1 MRIAAV
7 IGASILGLLVGT
19 TTLANAQHGRE
30 DGRESGSQKQHG
42 NKHQEERGRSSVEHS
57 DRHHANGPE
66 RREQHAHET
75 HRANQDRSERQRA
88 HDRSAH
94 GPERMNEARW
104 HEREQHSRP
113 RDVWEDHRAQDWQ
126 REHHSWRERG
136 GYRGYRIP
144 EDRFVPTL
152 AADIGFAFTAFP
164 SSSWTDI
171 PDFSTQASGSVWLI
185 RGRNTG
191 RVPGT
196 RPTTFTSTTSV
207 MAITCTTGAIPES
220 LLPSTS
226 RSNRQPE
233 IP

>member
-1 MRIAAV
+1 MNGNNTPDREMSGRTIV
-7 IGASILGLLVGT
+7 PSIGSANIIVG
-19 TTLANAQHGRE
+19 ANA
-30 DGRESGSQKQHG
+30 
-42 NKHQEERGRSSVEHS
+42 
-57 DRHHANGPE
+57 
-66 RREQHAHET
+66 
-75 HRANQDRSERQRA
+75 
-88 HDRSAH
+88 
-94 GPERMNEARW
+94 EAT
-104 HEREQHSRP
+104 E
-113 RDVWEDHRAQDWQ
+113 ATAFLKTA
-126 REHHSWRERG
+126 
-136 GYRGYRIP
+136 
-144 EDRFVPTL
+144 FVPTL

>member
-66 RREQHAHET
+66 R
-75 HRANQDRSERQRA
+75 
-88 HDRSAH
+88 
-94 GPERMNEARW
+94 MNEARW

-113 RDVWEDHRAQDWQ
+113 RDVWEDHRAQHWQ

-144 EDRFVPTL
+144 EDRFRAHFGRGHWFRVHSVPIIVVDGHPRFQY
-152 AADIGFAFTAFP
+152 AGFWVSLVDP
-164 SSSWTDI
+164 W
-171 PDFSTQASGSVWLI
+171 
-185 RGRNTG
+185 
-191 RVPGT
+191 
-196 RPTTFTSTTSV
+196 
-207 MAITCTTGAIPES
+207 PEYW
-220 LLPSTS
+220 S
-226 RSNRQPE
+226 RTWYETNDVYVD
-233 IP
+233 

>member
-66 RREQHAHET
+66 RREQH
-75 HRANQDRSERQRA
+75 
-88 HDRSAH
+88 
-94 GPERMNEARW
+94 
-104 HEREQHSRP
+104 SRP
-113 RDVWEDHRAQDWQ
+113 RDVWEDHRAQHWQ

-144 EDRFVPTL
+144 EDRFRAHFGRGHWFRVHSVPIIVVDGHPRFQY
-152 AADIGFAFTAFP
+152 AGFWVSLVDPWPEYWSRT
-164 SSSWTDI
+164 WYETD
-171 PDFSTQASGSVWLI
+171 DVYVDYVSDGYYMYN
-185 RGRNTG
+185 RRH
-191 RVPGT
+191 PG
-196 RPTTFTSTTSV
+196 V
-207 MAITCTTGAIPES
+207 AIAVNVS
-220 LLPSTS
+220 F
-226 RSNRQPE
+226 
-233 IP
+233 